1 MAGMNFFEQ
10 QMRQMFGN
18 SDIIKD
24 AKFTGRTMLGKLD
37 DELRVKLQ
45 FVSTFISKQYDAI
58 QVSIINRTDGVVDKE
73 TIRFGDIIGQK
84 NTNITGNVN
93 PYMWEESISKA
104 YWYTPVSISEKAQI
118 ADAVLDYV
126 GMYQDEDM
134 SMSQL

>member
-1 MAGMNFFEQ
+1 MAAMNFFEQ
-10 QMRQMFGN
+10 QMRQMFGD

-24 AKFTGRTMLGKLD
+24 AKFTGRIMLGKLD

-45 FVSTFISKQYDAI
+45 FISTFVSKHYDAI

-73 TIRFGDIIGQK
+73 TMLFGDIIGQK

>member
-1 MAGMNFFEQ
+1 
-10 QMRQMFGN
+10 
-18 SDIIKD
+18 
-24 AKFTGRTMLGKLD
+24 MLGKLD

-45 FVSTFISKQYDAI
+45 FISTFVSKHYDAI

-73 TIRFGDIIGQK
+73 TMLFGDIIGQK

-93 PYMWEESISKA
+93 PYMWEESIGKA

-126 GMYQDEDM
+126 GMYQAEDM